1 MIVTR
6 TNPRPAEDAEPKRNS
21 QRSRSPRRANRTP
34 QASSAQPANDFEG
47 GGFFNRLNRR
57 LFPYIGPPP
66 LGPYDQ
72 PAPAPASG
80 RACPLCGA
88 PMSDHDFD
96 RSGGANRPTKI
107 YCPT

>member
-1 MIVTR
+1 MVVTR
-6 TNPRPAEDAEPKRNS
+6 TNRGGRGD
-21 QRSRSPRRANRTP
+21 
-34 QASSAQPANDFEG
+34 AQPANDFEG

-57 LFPYIGPPP
+57 LFPYLGPPP

-72 PAPAPASG
+72 PTPAPASG

-88 PMSDHDFD
+88 PMSDHEFD

-107 YCPT
+107 YCPA